1 MKRKLPLA
9 ETSGMAIKNLKS
21 NKFRSLLTML
31 GIVIG
36 NASVITLVGVGR
48 GAQNL
53 AENQLS
59 NLGANVLFVVP
70 GNNDTRRRGVAFPK
84 NLVLKDAKA
93 IEEQVPTVKRVA
105 PQISSNE
112 VIQTGSKSTSSSIS
126 GVTSDFLIVRSF
138 EIAKGR
144 FINDQDT
151 KGAKNVVVIGPDLE
165 EKLFNEREGLGER
178 IRIKDQ
184 SFEIVGVM
192 KPKGAVFGNN
202 QDENA
207 YIPLSTMVSRIT
219 GKDPTY
225 GISLSFISVEAINE
239 KSTKA
244 AKFQITNLLRQR
256 HKIIRDDDFAVR
268 SQKDALQIVS
278 TITGGLTLML
288 AAIGGISLLVGGI
301 GIMNIMLVSVSER
314 TEEIGLRKALGAR
327 RLDISTQFLIESLI
341 LSSLGGIA
349 GTGLGLTTV
358 KVVALLT
365 PLPATIGFGTVFIT
379 VIISG
384 TIGLTFGVLPAKRA
398 AKLDPIT
405 ALKKFINSI
414 FLSKKFYFLIST
426 LENLFLNISEKLMKS
441 SNRKGHYTIRIIRK
455 VLKIYG

>member
-84 NLVLKDAKA
+84 NLVLKDALA
-93 IEEQVPTVKRVA
+93 IEKQVPTVKRVA
-105 PQISSNE
+105 PQISSSE

-151 KGAKNVVVIGPDLE
+151 NGAKNVVVIGPDLE
-165 EKLFNEREGLGER
+165 IKLFDEGEGLGKR

-184 SFEIVGVM
+184 SFEIIGVM
-192 KPKGAVFGNN
+192 KPKGAVFGSN

-239 KSTKA
+239 ESTKA

-341 LSSLGGIA
+341 LSSLGGLA
-349 GTGLGLTTV
+349 GTGLGLTTI

-365 PLPATIGFGTVFIT
+365 PLPATIGLGTVFVT

-398 AKLDPIT
+398 ASLDPIT
-405 ALKKFINSI
+405 ALRS
-414 FLSKKFYFLIST
+414 L
-426 LENLFLNISEKLMKS
+426 
-441 SNRKGHYTIRIIRK
+441 
-455 VLKIYG
+455 